1 RRASRPRPADPP
13 RPRRRDATRPGPA
26 DQAESSQQE
35 MTTVEHTDRE
45 TRSLGKRGAFE
56 GVARRHGRRR
66 NPARMTPRSSLR
78 TPTNTPRHSPQAWCE
93 EIGRCIANSET
104 PHAIRSAHPRALDRN
119 PPATERDLAILMT
132 MPDRAPVRV

>member
-1 RRASRPRPADPP
+1 
-13 RPRRRDATRPGPA
+13 
-26 DQAESSQQE
+26 
-35 MTTVEHTDRE
+35 MTTVKHTDRE

-78 TPTNTPRHSPQAWCE
+78 TPTNTPRHSPQDWCE

-104 PHAIRSAHPRALDRN
+104 VQ
-119 PPATERDLAILMT
+119 
-132 MPDRAPVRV
+132 PVRPGTQLRGELIEELIHPGTQDLVDRDPIDA

>member
-1 RRASRPRPADPP
+1 
-13 RPRRRDATRPGPA
+13 
-26 DQAESSQQE
+26 
-35 MTTVEHTDRE
+35 MTTVKHTDRE

-78 TPTNTPRHSPQAWCE
+78 TPTNTPRHSPQDWRE

-104 PHAIRSAHPRALDRN
+104 AQAVGFDELMPKSI
-119 PPATERDLAILMT
+119 ATARPSTGSFIT
-132 MPDRAPVRV
+132 PTS